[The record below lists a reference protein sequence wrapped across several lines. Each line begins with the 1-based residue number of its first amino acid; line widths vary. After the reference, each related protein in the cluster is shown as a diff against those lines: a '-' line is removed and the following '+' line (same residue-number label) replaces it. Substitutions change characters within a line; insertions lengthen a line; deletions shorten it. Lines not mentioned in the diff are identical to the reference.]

1 MGIINWQYLQNL
13 LLAAI
18 ASVLAIVI
26 HELAHGFSAYLMGDA
41 TAKNDGRLSLNPLKH
56 IDPIGALCLV
66 LFHFGWAKPVPVN
79 PYLFKN
85 RKWGMV
91 FVSASGP
98 VSNLL
103 LAFIALITFTLLNDV
118 FLIGGTIQ
126 TTSVLSIVDQFLILF
141 AQINLG
147 LFVFNLIPVP
157 PLDGSKILAQFLPP
171 KPRYTY
177 LSFEKYGGL
186 VLFVAVYILHI
197 GDALGSAINFLFYQ
211 LFNLITRIFV

>member
-1 MGIINWQYLQNL
+1 MLT
-13 LLAAI
+13 AI
-18 ASVLAIVI
+18 ASVLAIVV
-26 HELAHGFSAYLMGDA
+26 HELSHGFSAYLMGDT

-56 IDPIGALCLV
+56 IDPIGAICLV

-85 RKWGMV
+85 RKWGMI

-98 VSNLL
+98 ISNLL
-103 LAFIALITFTLLNDV
+103 LAFIAIIVFTLSNDV

-126 TTSVLSIVDQFLILF
+126 TTSELSMLDIFWILF

-147 LFVFNLIPVP
+147 LFVFNLIPIP

-177 LSFEKYGGL
+177 LAFERYGGL
-186 VLFVAVYILHI
+186 VLFIAVYFLHI
-197 GDALGSAINFLFYQ
+197 GNALSSVIEFLFYQ

>member
-1 MGIINWQYLQNL
+1 MLT
-13 LLAAI
+13 AI
-18 ASVLAIVI
+18 ASVLAIVV
-26 HELAHGFSAYLMGDA
+26 HELSHGFSAYLMGDT

-56 IDPIGALCLV
+56 IDPIGAICLV

-85 RKWGMV
+85 RKWGMI

-98 VSNLL
+98 ISNLL
-103 LAFIALITFTLLNDV
+103 LAFIAIIVFTLSNDV

-126 TTSVLSIVDQFLILF
+126 TTSELSMLDSFWILF

-147 LFVFNLIPVP
+147 LFVFNLIPIP

-177 LSFEKYGGL
+177 LAFERYGGL
-186 VLFVAVYILHI
+186 VLFIAVYFLHI
-197 GDALGSAINFLFYQ
+197 GNALSSVIEFLFYQ